1 MDKEMGKYYI
11 VNISAPRFLT
21 TETELVIG
29 AKGILD
35 LMRVIIQY
43 SRKYCEFKIRV
54 N

>member
-1 MDKEMGKYYI
+1 MGKYYI

-21 TETELVIG
+21 TETDLVIG
-29 AKGILD
+29 AKGIFD
-35 LMRVIIQY
+35 LARVILKY